1 MTAEDQSRRTPEFLQ
16 EENQRLKRAVD
27 ELQLLN
33 QLAIEIGAAL
43 DPQQVL
49 KKLVNGARRAVH
61 AEQGVIFL
69 LGSEAGAQTIIRVTS
84 NPHEHLKFRLQE
96 SVVGWMELHKEPL
109 LVNDTREDSRFQREA
124 WDEKVRSLLSAPL
137 MVKSKLIGVL
147 TTFNKKEGQSFTADD
162 QRVLAILASQSAQI
176 VERARLYEEEKE
188 LERLKEDMAVAWEI
202 QQHLLPQA
210 PPVVVGYDIAGKTV
224 PARTVGGDFFD
235 FIKVEPHRLAFC
247 LGDVAGKGLPAALL
261 MASLQATVRGQ
272 TLIQVTERECLERS
286 NLLLCRSTSPERFAT
301 LFYATLDTDKHVLRY
316 SNAGHNY
323 PFHLSQDG
331 HSQRLQTGGP
341 LLGVFEEWSIELDEI
356 PFRSGDLLV
365 VFSDGITDAMDE
377 REEPFGDERLAA
389 VIEENRDQS
398 AHELLSTIVD
408 AVERYSRN
416 MPQTDDITLVV
427 IKRNHGTEQAKV
439 T

>member
-1 MTAEDQSRRTPEFLQ
+1 MTVQDQSRQNLLQ

-33 QLAIEIGAAL
+33 QLAIDIGAAL
-43 DPQQVL
+43 DTQQVL
-49 KKLVNGARRAVH
+49 KKLVSGARHAVH
-61 AEQGVIFL
+61 AQQGVIFL
-69 LGSEAGAQTIIRVTS
+69 LRPEAGAKSFIRVTS
-84 NPHEHLKFRLQE
+84 NPDQPLKFRLQE

-188 LERLKEDMAVAWEI
+188 LDRLKKEVDLAWEI
-202 QQHLLPQA
+202 QRRLVPEA

-235 FIKVEPHRLAFC
+235 FIEVESHRLAFF
-247 LGDVAGKGLPAALL
+247 LGDVTGKGLPAALL
-261 MASLQATVRGQ
+261 MASLQATIRGQ
-272 TLIQVTERECLERS
+272 TLFQVTERECLERS
-286 NLLLCRSTSPERFAT
+286 NILLCHSTSANRFAT
-301 LFYATLDTDKHVLRY
+301 VFYATLDTDKHALRY
-316 SNAGHNY
+316 LNAGHNH
-323 PFHLSQDG
+323 PFLISHDG
-331 HSQRLQTGGP
+331 HSQRLQSGGP
-341 LLGVFEEWSIELDEI
+341 MLGVFEEWSIDVDET
-356 PFRSGDLLV
+356 PFRPGDLLV
-365 VFSDGITDAMDE
+365 VFSDGITDALDE
-377 REEPFGDERLAA
+377 RGEPFGEETLAA
-389 VIEENRDQS
+389 VIEENRHQS
-398 AHELLSTIVD
+398 AQKLLSAIVD

-416 MPQTDDITLVV
+416 KPQTDDITLVV
-427 IKRNHGTEQAKV
+427 IKRNMV
-439 T
+439 TKSQR